1 MLSSLLGLVLA
12 ALPGAAAGSCVDG
25 ACTLPHADTAEA
37 SVTSSL
43 AARPAAHLRTA
54 TFALG

>member
-1 MLSSLLGLVLA
+1 MLSSLLGIALA
-12 ALPGAAAGSCVDG
+12 ALPVATAGACADG
-25 ACTLPHADTAEA
+25 RCTLPHAAATEA
-37 SVTSSL
+37 PVTGSL